1 VHLTDGGAAPVL
13 GRSIR
18 QLEDQLGAPAPPKL
32 QTVAVCELSLLDLVA
47 IDEGAIARAAV
58 TQGVAVTDG
67 DDFGVITRDLSAR
80 QVEIARDPP
89 PDLKRVLRDLNDS
102 PT

>member
-1 VHLTDGGAAPVL
+1 M
-13 GRSIR
+13 
-18 QLEDQLGAPAPPKL
+18 
-32 QTVAVCELSLLDLVA
+32 CELSLLDLVA
-47 IDEGAIARAAV
+47 IGECAIARAAI

-89 PDLKRVLRDLNDS
+89 PDLKRILRDLNDP
-102 PT
+102 PTELIGHFKSGLNHK